1 MDSNQSENPTGE
13 KIILKNKE
21 LLFKL
26 DEPVTTALSINP
38 MANVDEED
46 SLSFI
51 VLGADSVEA
60 QASLLASYVDIQ
72 QKSMAIDYTSMVSSL
87 SIAEMQSRLTEM
99 LQENVKLK
107 ETLRQNNES
116 MKQQFNTLA
125 MWQDEVTKVHNNHK
139 QKFAETKD
147 LINHLKKENAE
158 LKTKLWLSQHS
169 DDIGYKAINTI
180 SNSDILS
187 TVSPAEF
194 EQNMPELTD
203 AVSKIAVEKC
213 KEYITSLMSESFVDK
228 DIQSLL
234 QSKMEKEIES
244 AMKSLNTDIN
254 YVKSDNSIEH
264 LSYLLNIYTEKCCAK
279 DEENARL
286 KAFINLLEQK
296 LKCVLTPVELNF
308 DLSETSNLNRQKF
321 VQNVKQYNDIL
332 QELTKCFTIQ
342 IERFALIE
350 KDLKQI
356 TDALKFDDDTS
367 VTLQHKEK
375 LYKCYKQLAQEQIEI
390 ITDRQTLIKSQNQF
404 QKIFSDYNSIL
415 YELEITINENSKL
428 NVLKDTST
436 RENLQVLEQIKREQQ
451 LLEEEKKTF
460 EQEKKN
466 LEKEK
471 KVFDDQK
478 KNFETERALLHNDR
492 KLLEQ
497 ETITLQ
503 TERMSLDHQSQ
514 LYEDCEKDLQNEKK
528 VLQVRYE
535 QLVSETNDLRQK
547 LDQKTIELQK
557 TMKQL
562 AQSAEEIQLLRSQ
575 LLIYEE
581 DFRHEKKLADA
592 LLEEKN
598 SLSIELQKQIDFNK
612 QLQNSSDINAFSD
625 KSKQTS
631 EDSNDDKYDEHA
643 RNANATTSAPT
654 CPKCATSFWSVR
666 DLMAHVQRCLDS

>member
-643 RNANATTSAPT
+643 RNANAT
-654 CPKCATSFWSVR
+654 VR
-666 DLMAHVQRCLDS
+666 KMRPNYRKIYFRLFQAK

>member
-631 EDSNDDKYDEHA
+631 EDS
-643 RNANATTSAPT
+643 TSAPT

>member
-1 MDSNQSENPTGE
+1 
-13 KIILKNKE
+13 
-21 LLFKL
+21 
-26 DEPVTTALSINP
+26 